1 MTGNSIFLLV
11 IKFSSINFG
20 MQISRKF
27 RGFSTKLHNKHI
39 KLTLTNDNST
49 GKHTKMHKFHGKFR
63 VFLGNCDARRPNL
76 AAGWKCNEIEEA
88 MPEGGGGKSLHVQI
102 RSATSPVGARLSN
115 GFCTCMYRRAVKVCA
130 CVINTFFFWLLI
142 YGKSF
147 KKLIFKPLNH
157 C

>member
-1 MTGNSIFLLV
+1 MVTVIVEQLILRKVTGKSIFLPV
-11 IKFSSINFG
+11 IKSSLINFELH
-20 MQISRKF
+20 IIRKF
-27 RGFSTKLHNKHI
+27 WWFPAKLFNKHS

-88 MPEGGGGKSLHVQI
+88 MPEGGGGKSLHVQS

-130 CVINTFFFWLLI
+130 CIINTFFFG
-142 YGKSF
+142 Y
-147 KKLIFKPLNH
+147 
-157 C
+157 